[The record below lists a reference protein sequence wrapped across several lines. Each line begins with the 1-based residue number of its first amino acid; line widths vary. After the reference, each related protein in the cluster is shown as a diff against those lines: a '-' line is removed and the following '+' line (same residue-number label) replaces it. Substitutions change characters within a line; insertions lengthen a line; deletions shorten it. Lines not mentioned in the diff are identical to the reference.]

1 MRQWILKN
9 NLSSGE
15 LSPLL
20 WTRTDVQQYAN
31 GAKKIL
37 NGIPLVEGGVKKRP
51 GTKYR
56 GVFDG
61 ALRLIPFIANSENT
75 YLLIFGYG
83 TLKVYDPRANEVVW
97 ETATPYL
104 ISRQIKELQYAHTKY
119 RMYFVQGDTPVH
131 RFVCSADF
139 TNWQFAPFNFSIAP
153 NDEMGTTPNVALTPS
168 GTEVG
173 KTITLTASAFPNWLN
188 TESYIV
194 GERVIHTAKTWR
206 ALTDHKG
213 SEPTDSNSNWE
224 QVTDEDA
231 SVFTANDV
239 GALVTI
245 NGGQVKITEYVNAT
259 QVKAEVLIKLN
270 ADIQAIAKSWSL
282 KTNAFSESLGYSRSV
297 CIFKQRL
304 VLANT
309 KNSPNHIWFSRIG
322 DDSSFLE
329 SADDA
334 DAFGIASSSAQSD
347 NILHLAQRGG
357 VVALTGGA
365 EFLIGSQG
373 ALTPASAQ
381 IDEHTSYGVQRN
393 VGTCRVGSEL
403 LFVQRGG
410 ERLRAMAYRYE
421 VDGLVSPE
429 LSAVAT
435 HITENNNGI
444 REMTYQ
450 QTPNSVVW
458 LVLGSGLVASITLNR
473 DQEMNAWALHDFGC
487 EVISICALPT
497 ALGED
502 QCFMLTHRGGET
514 LLEEL
519 KEDAQ
524 SDCEIE
530 FWLVKGKGEL
540 PENLDTAIFSS
551 PLVNYENADG
561 HYYAVP
567 EINTLEVSIS
577 DRFLSQFVSIGNP
590 FTFEIDL
597 LPPDFS
603 QVPATTM
610 FHKIQV
616 HEVAIFLNRS
626 IGGQVNGQELSTKL
640 YDQNA
645 FLNLPYTGYAVET
658 LQGWQELHSLKMQIT
673 HNKPLPMHVQSIS
686 MRVSV
691 NDK

>member
-31 GAKKIL
+31 GSKKIL

-51 GTKYR
+51 GTKYK
-56 GVFDG
+56 GVLDG

-83 TLKVYDPRANEVVW
+83 TLKVYNPRTNEVVW
-97 ETATPYL
+97 ETTTPYL
-104 ISRQIKELQYAHTKY
+104 ISQQIKELQYAHTKY

-153 NDEMGTTPNVALTPS
+153 NDDSGATPNVALTPS

-206 ALTDHKG
+206 ALADHKG
-213 SEPTDSNSNWE
+213 SEPTDTNSNWE

-231 SVFTANDV
+231 SVFTENDV
-239 GALVTI
+239 GSLVTI
-245 NGGQVKITEYVNAT
+245 NFGQVKIIEYVSAT

-270 ADIQAIAKSWSL
+270 ADIQAIAKSWTI
-282 KTNAFSESLGYSRSV
+282 KIGAFSPESGYPRSV

-309 KNSPNHIWFSRIG
+309 KSSPNQIWFSRIG

-329 SADDA
+329 SSDDA
-334 DAFGIASSSAQSD
+334 DAFSIASSSAQSD
-347 NILHLAQRGG
+347 NILYLAQRGG

-365 EFLIGSQG
+365 EFLINSQG

-429 LSAVAT
+429 LSAVAP
-435 HITENNNGI
+435 HITENNGGI

-458 LVLGSGLVASITLNR
+458 LVLGNGSMASITLNR

-487 EVISICALPT
+487 DVRSVCALPT
-497 ALGED
+497 AQGED
-502 QCFMLTHRGGET
+502 QCFILTHRGGKV
-514 LLEEL
+514 LLEQL
-519 KEDAQ
+519 KEDAL
-524 SDCEIE
+524 SDCEVD
-530 FWLVKGKGEL
+530 FLLTKGKGEL
-540 PENLDTAIFSS
+540 PENLDTAILKE
-551 PLVNYENADG
+551 PLVSYETVDG

-567 EINTLEVSIS
+567 KIENLEVEIN
-577 DRFLSQFVSIGNP
+577 DKFLTQTVSIGSP
-590 FTFEIDL
+590 FKFEVEL

-603 QVPATTM
+603 QAPATTM
-610 FHKIQV
+610 FHKICV

-658 LQGWQELHSLKMQIT
+658 TQCWQPLYKLDMKIT
-673 HNKPLPMHVQSIS
+673 HNKPLPFHVQSVS
-686 MRVSV
+686 MLVSV